1 MSHWSI
7 AEQTETRLV
16 AHSIPRRAANSWT
29 IKILQTAVIISAF
42 CPGIASLISGSAVLP
57 ATAVCNISK
66 ANAGVM
72 DCQVSRNFWGRVIRK
87 ENVYLPE
94 VPAQQLHL
102 QADGDTTMFYFGL
115 YWLAGVS
122 GTLGAIQLVKTRKTS
137 WTFDQATDTIQK
149 KPLAVIPKKAQIFD
163 RSAINSLRLEIP
175 DLTLN
180 FFPASLSLGFNFKS
194 AESDS
199 IEHPHPQP
207 LSQGG
212 RGEPEHM
219 PSTKLIPVE
228 SNKQAAW
235 YKLPVSTEIYAAG
248 HPELPEMLQSV
259 VQPIAAILDLPW
271 QLVFEHEAEQESF
284 IFDFADRTITQ
295 QFQEKQVLR
304 LSFDEISGFEAEEP
318 DPFVNSLIQTEAP
331 SVRRLNLLVGDGIR
345 ISIHQYAGFTDV
357 ATAEIW
363 FYQLQAALQPHFPEA
378 DFTNK
383 VPRGETMELIDEQ
396 SANNTAESLG
406 IEANALSGKL

>member
-1 MSHWSI
+1 MSHWLI

-16 AHSIPRRAANSWT
+16 THSIPRRAANSWT
-29 IKILQTAVIISAF
+29 IKILQAAVIISAF
-42 CPGIASLISGSAVLP
+42 CPGIAALVSGSAVLP
-57 ATAVCNISK
+57 ATAVCNASK

-122 GTLGAIQLVKTRKTS
+122 GTIGAIQLLKTRKTS
-137 WTFDQATDTIQK
+137 WTFDQAADTIQK
-149 KPLAVIPKKAQIFD
+149 KPLAVIPKKSQTFD
-163 RSAINSLRLEIP
+163 QSAINSLRLEIP

-180 FFPASLSLGFNFKS
+180 LFPASLSLDFNFKS
-194 AESDS
+194 AEST
-199 IEHPHPQP
+199 EQK
-207 LSQGG
+207 
-212 RGEPEHM
+212 
-219 PSTKLIPVE
+219 STDK
-228 SNKQAAW
+228 AAW

-248 HPELPEMLQSV
+248 HQELPEMLQLV
-259 VQPIAAILDLPW
+259 VQPIATVLNLPW

-284 IFDFADRTITQ
+284 IFDFVDRTITQ
-295 QFQEKQVLR
+295 QFQEEQVLR

-331 SVRRLNLLVGDGIR
+331 SVRHLNLLVGEGIR

-363 FYQLQAALQPHFPEA
+363 FHQLQAALQPYFPEA

-383 VPRGETMELIDEQ
+383 VPSSVTVEAESIEAIKDDAELIEVAVD
-396 SANNTAESLG
+396 NH
-406 IEANALSGKL
+406 

>member
-29 IKILQTAVIISAF
+29 IKILQAAVIISAF
-42 CPGIASLISGSAVLP
+42 CPGIAALVSGSAVLP
-57 ATAVCNISK
+57 ATAVCHASK
-66 ANAGVM
+66 ANVGVM

-94 VPAQQLHL
+94 VPAEHLNL

-115 YWLAGVS
+115 YWLAGVC
-122 GTLGAIQLVKTRKTS
+122 GTIGAIQLVKTRKTS
-137 WTFDQATDTIQK
+137 WTFDRAADSIQK
-149 KPLAVIPKKAQIFD
+149 RPLAVIPKKPQTFD
-163 RSAINSLRLEIP
+163 RSTINSLRLKIP

-180 FFPASLSLGFNFKS
+180 LFPASLSLGFNFKS
-194 AESDS
+194 AASDN

-212 RGEPEHM
+212 IGELEQM
-219 PSTKLIPVE
+219 PSNKLVVE
-228 SNKQAAW
+228 SNNQAAW
-235 YKLPVSTEIYAAG
+235 YKLAVSTEIYAAG
-248 HPELPEMLQSV
+248 HQELPEMLQSV
-259 VQPIAAILDLPW
+259 VQPIATVLNLPW
-271 QLVFEHEAEQESF
+271 QLVFEHEIEQESF
-284 IFDFADRTITQ
+284 IFDFVDRTITQ
-295 QFQEKQVLR
+295 QFQNEQVLR

-318 DPFVNSLIQTEAP
+318 DPFINSLIQTEAP
-331 SVRRLNLLVGDGIR
+331 SMRRLNLLVGEGIR
-345 ISIHQYAGFTDV
+345 ISIHQYAGFTDL

-363 FYQLQAALQPHFPEA
+363 FHQLQAALQPYFPKA

-383 VPRGETMELIDEQ
+383 VPMVDTVELTDEQ
-396 SANNTAESLG
+396 SANNAADSL
-406 IEANALSGKL
+406 SVKC

>member
-29 IKILQTAVIISAF
+29 IKILQAAVIISAF
-42 CPGIASLISGSAVLP
+42 CPGIASLVSGSAVLP
-57 ATAVCNISK
+57 ATAVCNASK

-72 DCQVSRNFWGRVIRK
+72 DCKVSRNFAGRVIRK

-102 QADGDTTMFYFGL
+102 QADGDTTMFNFGL

-122 GTLGAIQLVKTRKTS
+122 GTIGAIQLVKTRKTS
-137 WTFDQATDTIQK
+137 WTFDQAADTIQK
-149 KPLAVIPKKAQIFD
+149 KPLAVIPKKVQTFD

-180 FFPASLSLGFNFKS
+180 LFPASLSLGFNFKS
-194 AESDS
+194 AEST
-199 IEHPHPQP
+199 EQK
-207 LSQGG
+207 
-212 RGEPEHM
+212 
-219 PSTKLIPVE
+219 STDK
-228 SNKQAAW
+228 AAW

-248 HPELPEMLQSV
+248 HQELPEMLQSV
-259 VQPIAAILDLPW
+259 VQPIATILDLPW

-284 IFDFADRTITQ
+284 IFDFVDRTITQ

-318 DPFVNSLIQTEAP
+318 DPFVNSLIQAEAP
-331 SVRRLNLLVGDGIR
+331 SVRHLNLLVGEGIR

-363 FYQLQAALQPHFPEA
+363 FHQLQAALQPHFPEA

-383 VPRGETMELIDEQ
+383 VPMGETIELIDEQ
-396 SANNTAESLG
+396 KAKNTAESLL
-406 IEANALSGKL
+406 IEANALSNKL

>member
-29 IKILQTAVIISAF
+29 IKILQAAVIVSAF
-42 CPGIASLISGSAVLP
+42 CPGIASLVSGSAVLP
-57 ATAVCNISK
+57 ATAVCNASK
-66 ANAGVM
+66 ANVGVM
-72 DCQVSRNFWGRVIRK
+72 DCQVSRNFGGRVIRK

-102 QADGDTTMFYFGL
+102 QADGDTTMFNFGL

-122 GTLGAIQLVKTRKTS
+122 GTIGAIQLLKTRKTS
-137 WTFDQATDTIQK
+137 WTFDQAADTIQK
-149 KPLAVIPKKAQIFD
+149 KPLAVIPKKDQIFD
-163 RSAINSLRLEIP
+163 RSTINSLRLEIP

-180 FFPASLSLGFNFKS
+180 LFPASLSLDFNFKS
-194 AESDS
+194 AEST
-199 IEHPHPQP
+199 EQK
-207 LSQGG
+207 
-212 RGEPEHM
+212 
-219 PSTKLIPVE
+219 STDK
-228 SNKQAAW
+228 AAW
-235 YKLPVSTEIYAAG
+235 YKLPVSTEIYAAE
-248 HPELPEMLQSV
+248 HQELPEMLQSV
-259 VQPIAAILDLPW
+259 VQPIATILDLPW
-271 QLVFEHEAEQESF
+271 QLVFEHKTEQESF
-284 IFDFADRTITQ
+284 IFDFVDRTITQ

-331 SVRRLNLLVGDGIR
+331 SVRRLNLLVGEGIR
-345 ISIHQYAGFTDV
+345 LSIHQYAGFTDV

-363 FYQLQAALQPHFPEA
+363 FHQLQAALQPHFPEA

-383 VPRGETMELIDEQ
+383 MPIRETMELIDEQ
-396 SANNTAESLG
+396 SADNTAESLL
-406 IEANALSGKL
+406 IEANALSSKL

>member
-16 AHSIPRRAANSWT
+16 AHSIPRRVANSWT

-57 ATAVCNISK
+57 ATAVCNVSK

-163 RSAINSLRLEIP
+163 RSAINSLHLEIP

-180 FFPASLSLGFNFKS
+180 LFPASLSLGFNFKS
-194 AESDS
+194 AESTD
-199 IEHPHPQP
+199 
-207 LSQGG
+207 
-212 RGEPEHM
+212 
-219 PSTKLIPVE
+219 K
-228 SNKQAAW
+228 AAW
-235 YKLPVSTEIYAAG
+235 YKLPVSSEIYAAG
-248 HPELPEMLQSV
+248 HQELPEMLQSV
-259 VQPIAAILDLPW
+259 VQPIATILDLPW
-271 QLVFEHEAEQESF
+271 QLVFRHEAEQESF
-284 IFDFADRTITQ
+284 IFDFADRTIIQ

-331 SVRRLNLLVGDGIR
+331 SVRRLNLLVGEGIR

-363 FYQLQAALQPHFPEA
+363 FHQLQAALQPHFPEA

-383 VPRGETMELIDEQ
+383 MPMGETIELIDEQ
-396 SANNTAESLG
+396 SVNNTAESSG

>member
-16 AHSIPRRAANSWT
+16 AHSIPRRAAHSWT
-29 IKILQTAVIISAF
+29 IKILQTALIISAF
-42 CPGIASLISGSAVLP
+42 CPGIAALVSGSAVLP
-57 ATAVCNISK
+57 ATAVCTASK

-94 VPAQQLHL
+94 VPAQQLYL

-115 YWLAGVS
+115 YWLVGVS
-122 GTLGAIQLVKTRKTS
+122 GTIGAIQLLKTRKIS

-149 KPLAVIPKKAQIFD
+149 QPIAIIPKKAQTFD
-163 RSAINSLRLEIP
+163 RSAINSLSLEIP

-180 FFPASLSLGFNFKS
+180 LFPASLSLGFNLK
-194 AESDS
+194 
-199 IEHPHPQP
+199 
-207 LSQGG
+207 
-212 RGEPEHM
+212 
-219 PSTKLIPVE
+219 PVE
-228 SNKQAAW
+228 STVSKSPDKAAW
-235 YKLPVSTEIYAAG
+235 FKLPVSTEIYAAG
-248 HPELPEMLQSV
+248 HQELPEVLQSV
-259 VQPIAAILDLPW
+259 VQPISAVLDLPW

-284 IFDFADRTITQ
+284 IFDFVDRTITQ
-295 QFQEKQVLR
+295 KFQEEQVLC
-304 LSFDEISGFEAEEP
+304 LSFNEISGFEAEEP
-318 DPFVNSLIQTEAP
+318 DPFVNSLIQTEQPA
-331 SVRRLNLLVGDGIR
+331 VRRLNLLVGAGIR

-363 FYQLQAALQPHFPEA
+363 FHQLQAALQPHFPEA

-383 VPRGETMELIDEQ
+383 VPMGETIETVDEQ
-396 SANNTAESLG
+396 SAKNTAESLL
-406 IEANALSGKL
+406 EANALSIKL

>member
-29 IKILQTAVIISAF
+29 IKILQAAVIISAF
-42 CPGIASLISGSAVLP
+42 CPGIAALVSGSAVLP
-57 ATAVCNISK
+57 ATAVCNASK
-66 ANAGVM
+66 ANVGVM
-72 DCQVSRNFWGRVIRK
+72 DCKVSRNFWGRVIRK

-94 VPAQQLHL
+94 VPAQQLNL

-122 GTLGAIQLVKTRKTS
+122 GTIGAIQLLKTRKTS
-137 WTFDQATDTIQK
+137 WTFDQAADSIK
-149 KPLAVIPKKAQIFD
+149 KQPLAVIPKKSQSFD
-163 RSAINSLRLEIP
+163 RSTINSLRIEIP

-180 FFPASLSLGFNFKS
+180 LFPALLSLGFNFKS
-194 AESDS
+194 TESTD
-199 IEHPHPQP
+199 
-207 LSQGG
+207 
-212 RGEPEHM
+212 
-219 PSTKLIPVE
+219 K
-228 SNKQAAW
+228 AAW
-235 YKLPVSTEIYAAG
+235 YKLPVSTEIYAVG
-248 HPELPEMLQSV
+248 HQELPEMLQSV

-271 QLVFEHEAEQESF
+271 QLVFEHEVEQESF
-284 IFDFADRTITQ
+284 IFDFVDRTITQ
-295 QFQEKQVLR
+295 QFQEEQVLR

-318 DPFVNSLIQTEAP
+318 DPFVNSLIQTEAL
-331 SVRRLNLLVGDGIR
+331 SVRHLNLLVGEGIR

-363 FYQLQAALQPHFPEA
+363 FHQLQAALQPYFPEA

-383 VPRGETMELIDEQ
+383 VSSSVIVETESIEAIQNDAELIEV
-396 SANNTAESLG
+396 AVGNH
-406 IEANALSGKL
+406 

>member
-29 IKILQTAVIISAF
+29 IKILQAAVIISAF
-42 CPGIASLISGSAVLP
+42 CPGIASLVSGSAVLP
-57 ATAVCNISK
+57 ATAVCNASK

-72 DCQVSRNFWGRVIRK
+72 DCQVSRNFGGRVIRK

-122 GTLGAIQLVKTRKTS
+122 GTIGAIQLLKTRKTS
-137 WTFDQATDTIQK
+137 WTFDQAADTIQK
-149 KPLAVIPKKAQIFD
+149 KPLAVIPKKSQTFD
-163 RSAINSLRLEIP
+163 RSIINSLRLEIP

-180 FFPASLSLGFNFKS
+180 LFPASLSLGFNFKS
-194 AESDS
+194 AEST
-199 IEHPHPQP
+199 EK
-207 LSQGG
+207 
-212 RGEPEHM
+212 E
-219 PSTKLIPVE
+219 STDK
-228 SNKQAAW
+228 AAW

-248 HPELPEMLQSV
+248 HQELPEMLQSV
-259 VQPIAAILDLPW
+259 VQPIATVLNLPW

-284 IFDFADRTITQ
+284 IFDFVDRTITQ
-295 QFQEKQVLR
+295 QFQEEQVLR

-331 SVRRLNLLVGDGIR
+331 SVRHLNLLVGEGIR
-345 ISIHQYAGFTDV
+345 ISIHQYAGFTDL

-363 FYQLQAALQPHFPEA
+363 FHQLQAALQPYFPEA

-383 VPRGETMELIDEQ
+383 VPSSVTVEAESIEAIEDNAELIEV
-396 SANNTAESLG
+396 AV
-406 IEANALSGKL
+406 GKH